1 MGWFGLLA
9 AIFAIAPLDPSGSA
23 AEPEPATE
31 GDAPEPE
38 KAEDDPQPAEEESP
52 SAPARVVLLSVAGTR
67 DPGLVTRIRRA
78 RAELDVAGF
87 DVLEVTSTASDV
99 PDDATAIARWAA
111 DTEARVVATFD
122 PTKVRAQVWL
132 RGDSGEYERIAI
144 VVGDLGS
151 RDADAVFAVR
161 LSEVVRAA
169 LIDVETP
176 PAVVPKEPAPVVEPP
191 APPAPVPM
199 RWGVR
204 AGAHVLA
211 SSGRMGPMVGPT
223 LGSTIALGPRRRFA
237 LDVELAATALQG
249 SRTTE
254 GGTAQLGL
262 GVARVHAGVWPWPTA
277 RVSPGFGA
285 GVGALVAWTR
295 GRGAGDF
302 VGRTDVTAVALPS
315 IATDLAIGLTKRLRL
330 RFGARLGVALP
341 AIRIHTP
348 EGTVRAAQPL
358 FDGGVALEVK
368 G

>member
-1 MGWFGLLA
+1 MGWVGLLA
-9 AIFAIAPLDPSGSA
+9 AIFAIAPLGPSVS
-23 AEPEPATE
+23 
-31 GDAPEPE
+31 GDESEAPST
-38 KAEDDPQPAEEESP
+38 ANDPQPTAAESP
-52 SAPARVVLLSVAGTR
+52 SAPDRVVLLSVAGTR
-67 DPGLVTRIRRA
+67 DPSLVTRIRRA

-99 PDDATAIARWAA
+99 PDDTTAIARWAA
-111 DTEARVVATFD
+111 DTEARVVVTFD
-122 PTKVRAQVWL
+122 PTTVRAQVWL
-132 RGDSGEYERIAI
+132 RGDTGGYERIAI

-151 RDADAVFAVR
+151 RDAEAVFAVR

-176 PAVVPKEPAPVVEPP
+176 PVVSPKAPAPIEPPPPPKPEPA
-191 APPAPVPM
+191 PM

-204 AGAHVLA
+204 VGAHVLA
-211 SSGRMGPMVGPT
+211 SSGRLGPMVGPT
-223 LGSTIALGPRRRFA
+223 LGSTIAFGPRRRVA

-249 SRTTE
+249 SRTTPS
-254 GGTAQLGL
+254 GTAQLGL
-262 GVARVHAGVWPWPTA
+262 GIARVHAGVWPWPTA

-302 VGRTDVTAVALPS
+302 VGRTDLTAVALPS
-315 IATDLAIGLTKRLRL
+315 IATDLAIGLTQRLRL

-341 AIRIHTP
+341 AIRMHAP